1 VEFQSIKDKVQI
13 ICPKHGVFLQTPF
26 SHYQGEGQGCPK
38 CRCSKGEKKIM
49 EYLSRNGVIYEYQKK
64 FDGLR
69 NKNPL
74 PFDFYIPDSNICIEY
89 DGQQHFEPIDAFGG
103 LESFN
108 KLKDNDAKKDEF
120 CEIRGI
126 ELIRISYLNFD
137 LIDSILKLSLHL
149 NNL

>member
-1 VEFQSIKDKVQI
+1 
-13 ICPKHGVFLQTPF
+13 
-26 SHYQGEGQGCPK
+26 
-38 CRCSKGEKKIM
+38 M